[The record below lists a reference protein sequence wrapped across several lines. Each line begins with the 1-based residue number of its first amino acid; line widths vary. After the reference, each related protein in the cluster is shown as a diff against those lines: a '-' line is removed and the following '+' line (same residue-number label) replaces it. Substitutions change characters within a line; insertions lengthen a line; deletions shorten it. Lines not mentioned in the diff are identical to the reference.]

1 MHNKDLNLNLIIK
14 MENKRNI
21 LESEVDLK
29 DIIVIDIG
37 TETIKMG
44 YSGENRPRVNIWFR
58 L

>member
-44 YSGENRPRVNIWFR
+44 YSGENRPRVNI
-58 L
+58 